1 MSSDPVLS
9 ARRRTPIA
17 LVVALIVGA
26 LAAPPGARADES
38 WPVQPSAVVPQPV
51 VEGPIPHGV
60 GIRTGKPYRTTLVP
74 LAGGYVEQEFFFRG
88 MAQASPAGA
97 RDTAFA
103 SRILV
108 RRPVDAS
115 AFNGTV
121 LVDWTNVTVP
131 DDTDVSW
138 LPMHRTIME
147 RGFVYVAVAAQL
159 LAIEASPLALKQ
171 WDPVRYSTLNHPGD
185 TYSFDIFSQAA
196 EAVLDP
202 IVLGSLRP
210 GVERRLALGASQ
222 SGGRLNTYIN
232 GWQQTHGIFDGF
244 QPQVSGAGSV
254 RRDVAPVLWFNSSSE
269 IGNTDIAADSGLF
282 RLWEVAG
289 PAHTTNEYSTYENA
303 VYVYSHSNGLSGDP
317 YDEEATGNWGS
328 QLRPG
333 TCNARNYYPLS
344 YVASAAIV
352 ALDNWVRTGV
362 APAPQPRATRVNGAR
377 AYDVHGN
384 LLGGVRSPVVDVP
397 IATYYG
403 GGASNLTACSQVGGR
418 LPLTGTTEVF
428 DPLKLAAL
436 YPTVNDYLTQ
446 LQGAVTAALAAGTLL
461 PEGAA
466 DLMRRA
472 TTYGLPKVA

>member
-1 MSSDPVLS
+1 MTSPAVPAARRSFVLS
-9 ARRRTPIA
+9 LLLA
-17 LVVALIVGA
+17 LTLGAVVTGMPD
-26 LAAPPGARADES
+26 AATA
-38 WPVQPSAVVPQPV
+38 VQPSPTVASPT

-60 GIRTGKPYRTTLVP
+60 GIRTGKPYRTSLVP
-74 LAGGYVEQEFFFRG
+74 LFNGYVEEEFFFRG
-88 MAQASPAGA
+88 TAASTPTGD
-97 RDTAFA
+97 RNTPYA

-108 RRPVDAS
+108 RRPADPNV
-115 AFNGTV
+115 FNGTV

-138 LPMHRTIME
+138 LPMHRTIMT
-147 RGFVYVAVAAQL
+147 RGFVYVSVAAQL

-171 WDPVRYSTLNHPGD
+171 WDPVRYGSLSHPGD

-202 IVLGSLRP
+202 KVLGPLRP
-210 GVERRLALGASQ
+210 LVERRLAFGASQ

-232 GWQQTHGIFDGF
+232 AWHEHHGVFDGF

-269 IGNTDIAADSGLF
+269 IGNTEVPADSGLF

-303 VYVYSHSNGLSGDP
+303 VYVYSHSNGVSGDP
-317 YDEEATGNWGS
+317 YDEEAQGNWGS
-328 QLRPG
+328 QLVAG
-333 TCNARNYYPLS
+333 SCNYRNYYPLS
-344 YVASAAIV
+344 YVASAALV
-352 ALDNWVRTGV
+352 ALDDWVRTGV
-362 APAPQPRATRVNGAR
+362 APAPKPRALRVNGAR
-377 AYDVHGN
+377 AYDEHGN

-403 GGASNLTACSQVGGR
+403 GGASNATPCSQAGGR
-418 LPLTGTTEVF
+418 MPLTGTTEVF
-428 DPLKLAAL
+428 GAAKLAAL
-436 YPTVNDYLTQ
+436 YPTPDDYLTK
-446 LQGAVTAALAAGTLL
+446 LQAAVDAALAAGNIL

-472 TTYGLPKVA
+472 ATYGLPSIG